1 VNSPDIGLVRVV
13 RGLAV
18 ELMVR
23 DIQCLSSGKE
33 DCVLDGKV
41 KMRTLTIHASPDAIK
56 HMLAV
61 SGKILRRL
69 PTAYLTAI

>member
-1 VNSPDIGLVRVV
+1 MGLVRVV

-23 DIQCLSSGKE
+23 DTQSLSSGE
-33 DCVLDGKV
+33 EECVLDGKV
-41 KMRTLTIHASPDAIK
+41 KMRTLTTHASPDAIK

-61 SGKILRRL
+61 CTMSQVRSFG
-69 PTAYLTAI
+69 AYQQRT